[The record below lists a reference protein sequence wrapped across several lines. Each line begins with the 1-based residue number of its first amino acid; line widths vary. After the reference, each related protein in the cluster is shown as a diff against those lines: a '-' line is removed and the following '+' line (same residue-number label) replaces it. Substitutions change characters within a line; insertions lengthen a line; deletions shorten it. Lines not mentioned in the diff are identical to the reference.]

1 MTISHRVC
9 TYLSLAFATVIT
21 IPNACAQPAEGLS
34 PSLAQAIAAEVQ
46 IDVNELNL
54 DTLAAID
61 ALALN
66 NLSGIDYTGIELL
79 SNLTELELKSN
90 SLSDLAAFAGLS
102 HLKRLDLH
110 DNRISDLSPLS
121 NLVALTNLDISH
133 NLIDKLHPLGTL
145 TGLTH
150 LRAHDNA
157 IKNLAPL
164 TSLTDLV
171 SLDLG
176 SNRIENFSPLA
187 KLTKL
192 TQLTLRRNSITEI
205 AAAGK
210 MQRLIYLDFSDNK
223 VKQLNPISS
232 LKGLTGLNASNNPI
246 QSLQPLSAV
255 TSLEFL
261 KLQSSTFE
269 GDLSPI
275 RSLTKLTRLD
285 APHSDIKSIKPLA
298 NLNALRRI
306 DLSHNRIVDIAP
318 LAPIAKTLTH
328 VNLEGNPLGAESRGN
343 HLRTL
348 REKARFEGDR
358 LDSPRALSNNFS
370 KVDADKNAA
379 LSYSEAKQAYPSLTV
394 LEFDALDANKDWE
407 ITQAEIF
414 DLVRALP
421 DSLEVAW
428 LGPNRPGKGLGSRQ
442 NPFRS
447 FAEAQLALK
456 PNGKLMI
463 LPGAQLDTKALK
475 KSFQIVSPELAPK
488 KNVNPPKAKPVPKK
502 P

>member
-1 MTISHRVC
+1 MTIFHRVC
-9 TYLSLAFATVIT
+9 TYLSLAFATVIM
-21 IPNACAQPAEGLS
+21 IPDACTQTAEGIS

-46 IDVNELNL
+46 IDINELDL

-61 ALALN
+61 VLALN

-90 SLSDLAAFAGLS
+90 SLSDLSPFSELTQ
-102 HLKRLDLH
+102 LKKLDLH

-121 NLVALTNLDISH
+121 KLVALTNLDISH
-133 NLIDKLHPLGTL
+133 NLVEKLHPLGTL
-145 TGLTH
+145 TGLTQ

-157 IKNLAPL
+157 IRNLAPL
-164 TSLTDLV
+164 TSMTNLV
-171 SLDLG
+171 ALDLG
-176 SNRIENFSPLA
+176 SNRIENVSPLA

-192 TQLTLRRNSITEI
+192 KQLTLNRNSITEI

-210 MQRLIYLDFSDNK
+210 MERLVYLDISDNK
-223 VKQLNPISS
+223 VKQLRPLAN
-232 LKGLTGLNASNNPI
+232 LKALFLLNASNNPL
-246 QSLQPLSAV
+246 QSLQPLSTIA
-255 TSLEFL
+255 SLEIL
-261 KLQSSTFE
+261 RLQTSTFG
-269 GDLSPI
+269 GDLSPLK
-275 RSLTKLTRLD
+275 SLTKLTRLD
-285 APHSDIKSIKPLA
+285 APHSDIRSIDSLA
-298 NLNALRRI
+298 NLNALRRL

-318 LAPIAKTLTH
+318 LAPIAKTLAQ
-328 VNLEGNPLGAESRGN
+328 VNLVGNPLGIESRGT

-348 REKARFEGDR
+348 REKAHFKGDR
-358 LDSPRALSNNFS
+358 LDSPRALSNNFG
-370 KVDADKNAA
+370 KVDADKNDA

-394 LEFDALDANKDWE
+394 LEFDALDTNKNWE
-407 ITQAEIF
+407 ITLAEIF

-421 DSLEVAW
+421 DSLDVAW

-456 PNGKLMI
+456 PKGKLML

-475 KSFQIVSPELAPK
+475 QSLQIVSPKPAPK
-488 KNVNPPKAKPVPKK
+488 KKAAPKTP
-502 P
+502 